1 MFQLLISLIGATVPI
16 SVEDRPISATH
27 GAGKEGTRCAPP
39 AGERAC
45 QMFTA
50 DRFRAKAAEFRA
62 LLTNIAR
69 SPNETR
75 EFQDLERTYTT
86 LAENEEWMAVHID
99 KTIQR
104 RKDYDNRTALAKEEE
119 QILKCLGAAVLM
131 RWNTVPTK
139 LQRELFDCAGAI
151 GDLQQTTPL
160 KGRIAR
166 FLHNH
171 KNDQNKSD

>member
-1 MFQLLISLIGATVPI
+1 VL
-16 SVEDRPISATH
+16 
-27 GAGKEGTRCAPP
+27 PP
-39 AGERAC
+39 AVERAH

-50 DRFRAKAAEFRA
+50 EQFRAKAAEFRA

-75 EFQDLERTYTT
+75 EFRDLEQTYTT
-86 LAENEEWMAVHID
+86 LAENEEWMAVHLD
-99 KTIQR
+99 KTIQQ
-104 RKDYDNRTALAKEEE
+104 RKNIENRSALAEDEEEE

-139 LQRELFDCAGAI
+139 LQRELFDCASSI

-160 KGRIAR
+160 KGQIAR

-171 KNDQNKSD
+171 KNDQQKSG